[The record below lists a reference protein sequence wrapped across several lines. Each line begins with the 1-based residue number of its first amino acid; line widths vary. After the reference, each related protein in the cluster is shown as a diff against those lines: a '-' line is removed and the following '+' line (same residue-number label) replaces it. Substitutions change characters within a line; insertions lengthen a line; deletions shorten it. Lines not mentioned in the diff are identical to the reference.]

1 MADVRLT
8 ALVCDLKSFHGV
20 ASAQFRK
27 RNNGSTASPVFH
39 NTGINIG
46 IAEYELAL
54 YVCDVNTN
62 MQRRDG
68 PLVEPTRTGG
78 DRIETQVT
86 KSRYAWCSCRHGWRC
101 CRDARPEDCLCTA
114 GKGTGESALN
124 LLGIGIDWGTSNVRA
139 WALGASGATLGEAR
153 RAASLSHLEASDFE
167 PIIAELIGELGQP
180 GDTPVVACG
189 MIGAK
194 GGWFE
199 APYLHTPILPDEFSD
214 SLVPAPRNRT
224 WLVPGLTTADGRPEV
239 MRGEETQ
246 LLGALAAD
254 RRDYS
259 GTMCLP
265 GTHSKWVTV
274 AGGKILK
281 LRTFVTGELFE
292 LAAGKSVFGAFAQK
306 QTFDEAAF
314 QLGLRDSK
322 EREISSYLF
331 QARTRVLANEMT
343 SGEAYWYLS
352 GLILGEELHCT
363 TESQAEP
370 LLIADGELMR
380 VYCAGMKTIG
390 AEPTVLSSIE
400 ATKRGLF
407 GMLKVVLASIA

>member
-1 MADVRLT
+1 MCA
-8 ALVCDLKSFHGV
+8 
-20 ASAQFRK
+20 
-27 RNNGSTASPVFH
+27 
-39 NTGINIG
+39 
-46 IAEYELAL
+46 
-54 YVCDVNTN
+54 
-62 MQRRDG
+62 
-68 PLVEPTRTGG
+68 
-78 DRIETQVT
+78 
-86 KSRYAWCSCRHGWRC
+86 
-101 CRDARPEDCLCTA
+101 A

-124 LLGIGIDWGTSNVRA
+124 VLGIGIDWGTSNVRA
-139 WALGASGATLGEAR
+139 WALGDSGATLGETR
-153 RAASLSHLEASDFE
+153 RAASLSRLKTGDFE
-167 PIIAELIGELGQP
+167 PVIAELIEELGQP
-180 GDTPVVACG
+180 GDVPVVACG

-194 GGWFE
+194 GGWIE
-199 APYLHTPILPDEFSD
+199 APYLHTPILPEEFFH

-224 WLVPGLTTADGRPEV
+224 WLVPGLTSSDGRPEV

-259 GTMCLP
+259 GAICLP
-265 GTHSKWVTV
+265 GTHSKWVTA

-281 LRTFVTGELFE
+281 FRTFVTGELFE

-306 QTFDEAAF
+306 QPFDEAAF

-331 QARTRVLANEMT
+331 QARTRVLAKEMT

-370 LLIADGELMR
+370 LLIADSELKR
-380 VYCAGMKTIG
+380 LYHAGMKTIG
-390 AEPTVLSSIE
+390 AEPTILSSVE

-407 GMLKVVLASIA
+407 GMLQVISKSAVDTVFQ